1 MTPPLGTKEL
11 LRQLIEEVWNA
22 GNVDASDLYIASAY
36 TIHHDPGDPW
46 EGQELDLAGYKER
59 VRVSRAPF
67 PDQCFSIEDLLADG
81 DRVCMTWNWRATHLG
96 DIPGFPATGNLI
108 RMSGAT
114 VYYVED
120 GCFTGHW
127 QIADRLG
134 VYTQLRQGAVRA

>member
-36 TIHHDPGDPW
+36 TIRHDPGDPW

-81 DRVCMTWNWRATHLG
+81 DKVCMTWNWRATHLG
-96 DIPGFPATGNLI
+96 DIPGFPATGNVI
-108 RMSGAT
+108 WMSGAT

-120 GCFTGHW
+120 RCFTGHW